1 MREQIKNSFI
11 FMLIGAFFITLSI
24 LLEVNQ
30 QLTYRIISEGL
41 MVAGWVSMWEAMA
54 TILIKWLPLSKKLK
68 LFKKITNSK
77 IEFEN
82 EK

>member
-1 MREQIKNSFI
+1 
-11 FMLIGAFFITLSI
+11 MLIGAFFITLSI